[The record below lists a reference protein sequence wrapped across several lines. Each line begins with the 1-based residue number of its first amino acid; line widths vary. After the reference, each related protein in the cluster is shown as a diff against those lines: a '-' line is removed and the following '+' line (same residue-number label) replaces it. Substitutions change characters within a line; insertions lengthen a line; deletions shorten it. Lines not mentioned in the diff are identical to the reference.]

1 MSEDA
6 LVVITNATKTT
17 FIDYPDSGHGTTR
30 DHVTKSDNESIH
42 LDRAGLVALRKARYS
57 VTRVEDRNAP
67 KP

>member
-17 FIDYPDSGHGTTR
+17 FIDYPDSGHSTTW
-30 DHVTKSDNESIH
+30 DQVTKSDNESIH

-57 VTRVEDRNAP
+57 VTNVEDRNAP